1 MLEPEATRSQVVT
14 MFEYT
19 GARVAL
25 VDRSDL
31 VEEVRQEAGA
41 GALTVNADLDGF
53 AAHDCGGGA
62 GASAASTS

>member
-1 MLEPEATRSQVVT
+1 

>member
-1 MLEPEATRSQVVT
+1 

-62 GASAASTS
+62 GASAADLGQSVRPV